1 MARKKANYDV
11 EEKIEP
17 MKPDAMNPPE
27 NFEVFENGI
36 EKKFENYPCNL
47 PSNFPTA

>member
-17 MKPDAMNPPE
+17 MKLDAMNPPE
-27 NFEVFENGI
+27 NSEGFKIDSNFNSEI
-36 EKKFENYPCNL
+36 SPCNL
-47 PSNFPTA
+47 SSDNPTA

>member
-1 MARKKANYDV
+1 MGRKKANFDI

-27 NFEVFENGI
+27 NFEDSENHAPFG
-36 EKKFENYPCNL
+36 FGLPPNHL
-47 PSNFPTA
+47 PSKTPTA

>member
-1 MARKKANYDV
+1 MARRKSNCDI

-27 NFEVFENGI
+27 NSEGFKI
-36 EKKFENYPCNL
+36 D
-47 PSNFPTA
+47 SNFNFEIS